1 MTADDGFGGLDRLL
15 AGQELRRVAIP
26 SRFTHDV
33 VRTGD
38 DVFVCDTGNGR
49 ILQLSFPDMTPV
61 GAWAYHV
68 LLLHAIDRTGCKPH

>member
-1 MTADDGFGGLDRLL
+1 MS
-15 AGQELRRVAIP
+15 IP

-33 VRTGD
+33 VRAGD

-61 GAWAYHV
+61 RNSKNKSHSS
-68 LLLHAIDRTGCKPH
+68 